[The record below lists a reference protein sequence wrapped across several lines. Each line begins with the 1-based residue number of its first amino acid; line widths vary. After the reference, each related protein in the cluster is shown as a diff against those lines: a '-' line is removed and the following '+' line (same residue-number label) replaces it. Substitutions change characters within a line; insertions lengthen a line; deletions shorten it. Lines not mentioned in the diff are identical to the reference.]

1 MYNPTQNQK
10 QFDSDPNLT
19 RPGQQQKS
27 ANELVTMKNDN
38 SELIVRKTCL
48 ISGQPSNAVSTEQII
63 LKHER
68 ASATAEN
75 ENPNVGGGAPL
86 MDRITGIFEAKS
98 ERKER
103 RSEATVGE
111 HESSI
116 DIVMGAK
123 TVEEEGARTESRAS
137 DGGAAKGAT
146 ADLQESVRRSLE
158 RVESIKNLL
167 IHSDTRNEFDHSA
180 VHAEKPDK
188 SDENID
194 DEICCIVDKHKDLPA
209 E

>member
-27 ANELVTMKNDN
+27 ANELVTMKNDK
-38 SELIVRKTCL
+38 SELIVRKNCL

-75 ENPNVGGGAPL
+75 ENPNVRGGAPL
-86 MDRITGIFEAKS
+86 MDRISGIFEAKS

-111 HESSI
+111 
-116 DIVMGAK
+116 
-123 TVEEEGARTESRAS
+123 
-137 DGGAAKGAT
+137 
-146 ADLQESVRRSLE
+146 Q
-158 RVESIKNLL
+158 
-167 IHSDTRNEFDHSA
+167 
-180 VHAEKPDK
+180 
-188 SDENID
+188 
-194 DEICCIVDKHKDLPA
+194 
-209 E
+209 